1 MSLRERTGLCFIKD
15 KETMNRK
22 TYLLW
27 LFILSMGYLSNVH
40 TAQFLQRDY
49 MFVFV
54 ALYGLYGFYKY
65 PYKGINPLYTPK
77 NTKWAWWLLGIMI
90 VSLFI
95 PFVTYGQS
103 IISTFFSQ
111 RFNYYILFFLV
122 FLKIRPKWHEME
134 YVIKICAYLSLIAYI
149 ITIIYPQFYVSQS
162 VLNEIMQHR
171 AENGST
177 DIGLGA
183 PGWGIAILYFFVL
196 CNKMQ
201 YNPKISDIIAVT
213 VFLLYIIAFQNR
225 STLIGTIPFYIWGI
239 YKMKSPKKTFYITLS
254 LSSVI
259 FLMPFLTM
267 IYDSL
272 INETE
277 QQLGDENYNRWQA
290 IVFLL
295 FEMKSNIFDY
305 ILGNGLWTTSG
316 TYLSNI
322 LVAQTS
328 RGVYISDIGLFGT
341 FFYYGIVPLFI
352 MYRFC
357 YIAIKDKRI
366 PSFLKYYSIFIILVP
381 TIQSFLLLNER
392 TNIIYAL
399 FFYLIIFFQQK
410 DGISTNCLKK
420 NMCPLSNGNTNL
432 Y

>member
-1 MSLRERTGLCFIKD
+1 M
-15 KETMNRK
+15 
-22 TYLLW
+22 LW
-27 LFILSMGYLSNVH
+27 LFILSMGYLSNVY
-40 TAQFLQRDY
+40 TVQFLQRDY
-49 MFVFV
+49 MFVIV
-54 ALYGLYGFYKY
+54 ALYGLYGCYKY
-65 PYKGINPLYTPK
+65 PYKGINLLYTPK
-77 NTKWAWWLLGIMI
+77 NTKWAWWLFGIMM

-95 PFVTYGQS
+95 PFVTYDQS
-103 IISTFFSQ
+103 IIDTFFSQ
-111 RFNYYILFFLV
+111 RYNYYILFLLI
-122 FLKIRPKWHEME
+122 FLKIKPEWHEIE

-162 VLNEIMQHR
+162 VLNDIMQYR
-171 AENGST
+171 AEYGST

-213 VFLLYIIAFQNR
+213 IFMLYIIAFQNR

-254 LSSVI
+254 LSAVI
-259 FLMPFLTM
+259 LLIPFLTI

-272 INETE
+272 VSETE
-277 QQLGDENYNRWQA
+277 RQLGDENYNRWQA
-290 IVFLL
+290 IAFLL

-316 TYLSNI
+316 TYLANM

-328 RGVYISDIGLFGT
+328 RGVYISDIGLLGT
-341 FFYYGIVPLFI
+341 FFYYGIVPLI
-352 MYRFC
+352 VMYRFC
-357 YIAIKDKRI
+357 YVAIKDKRI
-366 PSFLKYYSIFIILVP
+366 PAFLKYYSIFIILVP

-392 TNIIYAL
+392 INLIYAL
-399 FFYLIIFFQQK
+399 FFYLIIYFQQIK
-410 DGISTNCLKK
+410 YKK
-420 NMCPLSNGNTNL
+420 ETL
-432 Y
+432 